1 MPPAECGRPQVTPV
15 RLGRADPVEWLD
27 ITDPDSGE
35 HWRFDATFLRSGW
48 RCIYGAGCKG
58 IHEPQDPARADGCC
72 AVGAQL
78 TDAFDFQ
85 TVAAAVARVS
95 SSEWQHAA
103 YARRKGWFKRRADGT
118 IATRVVNGGCV
129 FLNRPGFAGG
139 PGCALHRAAL
149 RAAEHPVEW
158 KPYVCWQL
166 PLRRE
171 EQVVDGRSVSVLRRW
186 STADWGTDGEHLR
199 WWCTE
204 APEAFDAV
212 EPVWKSLGY
221 ELRAIVG
228 NATYER
234 LARQLG
240 S

>member
-1 MPPAECGRPQVTPV
+1 MTPV

-27 ITDPDSGE
+27 ITDPDSGV

-58 IHEPQDPARADGCC
+58 IHEPQDSARADGCC
-72 AVGAQL
+72 TVGAQL

-85 TVAAAVARVS
+85 TVAAAVARVDGAD
-95 SSEWQHAA
+95 WQHGAH
-103 YARRKGWFKRRADGT
+103 ARRKGWFKRRADGT
-118 IATRVVNGGCV
+118 IATRVVDGGCV

-149 RAAEHPVEW
+149 RTGEHPVEW

-171 EQVVDGRSVSVLRRW
+171 EREIDGHPVSVLRRW
-186 STADWGTDGEHLR
+186 STADWGTDGTHLH

-204 APEAFDAV
+204 TPEAFDAV

-234 LARQLG
+234 IALQLG